1 MTAHGRRSNSRMK
14 TTTNSQDDS
23 DRRGRRHPRAGPDP
37 AMKVVVM
44 SGNSAPQPGASAV
57 GFLPKP
63 FTSEELLT
71 IVEQSL
77 PMRPPTV
84 SRFWTAS

>member
-1 MTAHGRRSNSRMK
+1 
-14 TTTNSQDDS
+14 
-23 DRRGRRHPRAGPDP
+23 
-37 AMKVVVM
+37 MKVVVM
-44 SGNSAPQPGASAV
+44 SGNSAPQPEASAV